1 MLATKAST
9 FTHRSSVACTTCRD
23 RHVHCD
29 GTRPCCTHCSSEA
42 RVCEYTPSRRGGLT
56 RAELAARRAAKD
68 RPSSTTG
75 VRCCNDAGSLPGRRR
90 AAATA
95 VAVANTS
102 TVTTPSSYHRDVWAH
117 VLSNKAR
124 RGELEPLLACMRF
137 IGSLYAKS
145 DQATELGESV
155 RLDIHTRGDLNPDP
169 ALAQCRL
176 LYSIGTYWCGDR
188 DTSRRE
194 MDAALGIAIG
204 LGMHCREFTIENSGS
219 GEDPSI
225 YTWLM
230 RGYAA
235 IRKKPTFATRNVH
248 ITADLPCEER
258 EYESGTIPTP
268 KTLDEFDSREFSPE
282 NHVYSSFAY
291 LIGATARDS

>member
-1 MLATKAST
+1 MLLLV
-9 FTHRSSVACTTCRD
+9 HRR
-23 RHVHCD
+23 R
-29 GTRPCCTHCSSEA
+29 RPSQYPERSPHWPS
-42 RVCEYTPSRRGGLT
+42 TPSLT
-56 RAELAARRAAKD
+56 SITD
-68 RPSSTTG
+68 
-75 VRCCNDAGSLPGRRR
+75 
-90 AAATA
+90 
-95 VAVANTS
+95 TS

-194 MDAALGIAIG
+194 MDAALGIAVG

-219 GEDPSI
+219 GEDPVLAESLRT
-225 YTWLM
+225 TW
-230 RGYAA
+230 
-235 IRKKPTFATRNVH
+235 
-248 ITADLPCEER
+248 
-258 EYESGTIPTP
+258 
-268 KTLDEFDSREFSPE
+268 
-282 NHVYSSFAY
+282 
-291 LIGATARDS
+291 

>member
-1 MLATKAST
+1 MSTATEPAHVVPTALPRPECASI
-9 FTHRSSVACTTCRD
+9 HRRDVAASP
-23 RHVHCD
+23 
-29 GTRPCCTHCSSEA
+29 G
-42 RVCEYTPSRRGGLT
+42 PSWLPAVLPRTGP
-56 RAELAARRAAKD
+56 AA
-68 RPSSTTG
+68 
-75 VRCCNDAGSLPGRRR
+75 LPE
-90 AAATA
+90 
-95 VAVANTS
+95 
-102 TVTTPSSYHRDVWAH
+102 DVWAH

-219 GEDPSI
+219 GEDPVLAESLRT
-225 YTWLM
+225 TW
-230 RGYAA
+230 
-235 IRKKPTFATRNVH
+235 
-248 ITADLPCEER
+248 
-258 EYESGTIPTP
+258 
-268 KTLDEFDSREFSPE
+268 
-282 NHVYSSFAY
+282 
-291 LIGATARDS
+291 